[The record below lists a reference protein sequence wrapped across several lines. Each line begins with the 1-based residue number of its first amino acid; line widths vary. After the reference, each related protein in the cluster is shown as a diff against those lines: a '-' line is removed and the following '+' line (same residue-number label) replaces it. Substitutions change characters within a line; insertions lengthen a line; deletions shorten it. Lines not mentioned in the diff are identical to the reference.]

1 LNDNQTFCTALATR
15 VHQHLSEELP
25 SGRVFTPQLG
35 LRCPKCTNPSCAEM
49 RTFFNK
55 RKSDYLAKNA
65 TAESEFIEDLEQNA
79 ETEEPLKETA

>member
-1 LNDNQTFCTALATR
+1 MNDNQTFCTALATR

-55 RKSDYLAKNA
+55 RKADYLSKNS
-65 TAESEFIEDLEQNA
+65 TAENDFMENLEQDVA
-79 ETEEPLKETA
+79 SEEPLKETA